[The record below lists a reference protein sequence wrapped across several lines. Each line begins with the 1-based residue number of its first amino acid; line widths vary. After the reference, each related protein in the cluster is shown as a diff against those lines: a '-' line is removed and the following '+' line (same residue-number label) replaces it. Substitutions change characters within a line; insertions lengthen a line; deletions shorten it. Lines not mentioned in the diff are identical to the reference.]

1 MYYLGDYD
9 VYGFDI
15 YMCYAMGDWGV
26 KGILQYADIVDVGKW
41 RNNNSNNSK
50 LFDIERIQREIG
62 RF

>member
-15 YMCYAMGDWGV
+15 SMCYAMGDWSI
-26 KGILQYADIVDVGKW
+26 KGILEYAEIVDVGKW
-41 RNNNSNNSK
+41 KNNSNSK
-50 LFDIERIQREIG
+50 LFDIDRIQREIG